1 MSNEGVTSHPGEPG
15 PEGKPG
21 EIFWGDFLDLINE
34 DLKNEW
40 THLQFYL
47 YHASAVT
54 GLHAEEYKEFLTE
67 AAKGELQHV
76 QQFLDCLYGFEF
88 LHPATSGH
96 PFQTF
101 TRVEDILI
109 AAHTL
114 ERQVVV
120 NYAKRLEQL
129 KLIEDAATA
138 AAYLEIFYE
147 DHLQDSFED
156 ARHIQR
162 ILADVDKRQLR
173 KLNTLDSR
181 S

>member
-1 MSNEGVTSHPGEPG
+1 MTPENELGVEGEPG
-15 PEGKPG
+15 PRTLA
-21 EIFWGDFLDLINE
+21 DFVTLINE
-34 DLKNEW
+34 DLQNEW

-67 AAKGELQHV
+67 AAKSELNHV
-76 QQFLDCLYGFEF
+76 QQFLDCLYGFDF
-88 LHPATSGH
+88 VQPCAGGH
-96 PFQTF
+96 PFPTY

-109 AAHTL
+109 EAHTL

-120 NYAKRLEQL
+120 TYAKRLEQL
-129 KLIEDAATA
+129 KALDDKVA
-138 AAYLEIFYE
+138 AAYLEVFYE
-147 DHLQDSFED
+147 DQLQDSYED

-162 ILADVDKRQLR
+162 ILADVDKRQAR
-173 KLNTLDSR
+173 KLNTLDTR